1 MTAMTQQRD
10 AAAGEISPLRL
21 IVKGAASFG
30 LLAIMLVGALYH
42 LLGMNFPEDHQVV
55 AALGGAVTGAVCA
68 ALIRRHTSN
77 H

>member
-1 MTAMTQQRD
+1 MTALTQQHD
-10 AAAGEISPLRL
+10 ATAAGNSPLRL

-30 LLAIMLVGALYH
+30 LFAIMLVGAVYH
-42 LLGMNFPEDHQVV
+42 LLGVNFPEDHQVV

-68 ALIRRHTSN
+68 ALIRRRTSN

>member
-1 MTAMTQQRD
+1 MTAVSQQHD
-10 AAAGEISPLRL
+10 AAGASSPLRL

-30 LLAIMLVGALYH
+30 LLAIMLVGAVYH
-42 LLGMNFPEDHQVV
+42 LLGMNFSEDHQVV

-68 ALIRRHTSN
+68 AFIRRHTSN